1 MTTPRTS
8 QKRKLTEKT
17 RPLARA
23 KLLGAKLVEIQAK
36 LTRVQDE
43 MMLVQAHNY
52 HLFTLLFPQRKP
64 VLLEVWGAEDAD
76 AACHIAHDVAR
87 DEGRPYTVIE
97 GDHTQGQAWVVY
109 QWCSPLALVV
119 NARMMSR
126 HLEGP
131 SLHIVVFGDETQ
143 RPDATPR

>member
-23 KLLGAKLVEIQAK
+23 KLLGVKLVEIQAK
-36 LTRVQDE
+36 LTCVQNE

-52 HLFTLLFPQRKP
+52 HLFTLVFPHRKAA
-64 VLLEVWGAEDAD
+64 LLEVWGAEDAD
-76 AACHIAHDVAR
+76 AACHSAHDVAR
-87 DEGRPYTVIE
+87 DEGRTYHVLE
-97 GDHTQGQAWVVY
+97 VDHTEGQAWVVY
-109 QWCSPLALVV
+109 HWCSPRALVV
-119 NARMMSR
+119 NAVLISR

-131 SLHIVVFGDETQ
+131 LLHIVLRPNNGDSPGE
-143 RPDATPR
+143 